1 MQGKQ
6 KDPNNNNQQKKTV
19 ADDLFDALNP
29 NNMLNNAQRVL
40 SSAVNV
46 LEEEIAA
53 GILAAKKIE
62 KKVIDVD
69 DVRNNPENLLN
80 RIRKDTHEVVDLFL
94 DSMIALSSQLKIFT
108 DTVEKQNGTTKTAA
122 APAEKKQNDN
132 ITILQQD
139 TPVEPGETVA
149 LFMNF
154 SNDNEETT
162 SVKIQLQ
169 KADLQ
174 GSLNE
179 KIASRNIDIKPAI
192 VILNPGESREVSI
205 HVKVPSNCKHGH
217 YTALFTDAQN
227 PLIKALINIEVA

>member
-1 MQGKQ
+1 MPGKQ
-6 KDPNNNNQQKKTV
+6 KDPNNDNQQKKTV
-19 ADDLFDALNP
+19 AEDLFDALNP

-108 DTVEKQNGTTKTAA
+108 DTIEKQNGGTKTAA
-122 APAEKKQNDN
+122 ATAEKKQNDN

-139 TPVEPGETVA
+139 APVKPGETVS

-154 SNDNEETT
+154 SNDESETT

-169 KADLQ
+169 KTDLQ

-179 KIASRNIDIKPAI
+179 KIASRNIYIKPAI
-192 VILNPGESREVSI
+192 IILQPGESKEVSI
-205 HVKVPSNCKHGH
+205 HIKVPSNCKHGH
-217 YTALFTDAQN
+217 YTALFTDVQN